1 MTKDTTNLQGLN
13 AILSL
18 VFLRRFDKVA
28 MVAALFQFHHNIQ
41 ETRCASPCSLWK
53 SFVVSCQNPPA
64 GRKIKVQII
73 TQRRAKSWRNKTFR
87 NSSFRHQSTSLPSS
101 LPTSLTGCSFLS
113 KNPDLTFL
121 LILSQLNIEQNPN
134 FVHIVMPPR
143 KT

>member
-1 MTKDTTNLQGLN
+1 MTKDTTHLQGLK

-18 VFLRRFDKVA
+18 IFLGRFDKVA
-28 MVAALFQFHHNIQ
+28 MVAALFQFHYNIQ

-73 TQRRAKSWRNKTFR
+73 TRCRAEPWRNKTFR
-87 NSSFRHQSTSLPSS
+87 NSPFRHQSTSLPPS
-101 LPTSLTGCSFLS
+101 LLTSLTGCSFLS

-121 LILSQLNIEQNPN
+121 LILSLFNTEQHPN
-134 FVHIVMPPR
+134 FVHIVTPPV
-143 KT
+143 T